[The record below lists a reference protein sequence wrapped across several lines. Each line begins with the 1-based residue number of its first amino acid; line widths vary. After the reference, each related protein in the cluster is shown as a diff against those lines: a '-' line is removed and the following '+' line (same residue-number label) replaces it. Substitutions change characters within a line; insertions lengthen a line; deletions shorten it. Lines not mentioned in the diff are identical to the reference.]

1 MRKVFFG
8 FAVVQL
14 VAVLAQFYLATFGA
28 FETPQPAP
36 GDPDA
41 AINYHVTNGS
51 LVIPLV
57 SLLTT
62 TAALAARAG
71 GKLAGLSI
79 LPLVLAGGAAVRDLP
94 AGGARRCDGHR
105 DDHGRPGRHGLPR
118 PRRRGDP
125 RRGRRRRA
133 AGRGP
138 GQGRAGRGVHQRAY
152 RGLTSARLIALD
164 PILLDPILLDPIL
177 LVLVAA
183 APAATAGRRPA
194 RSEAYA
200 GAT

>member
-79 LPLVLAGGAAVRDLP
+79 LPLVLAAVQLFVIFP
-94 AGGARRCDGHR
+94 LAE
-105 DDHGRPGRHGLPR
+105 L
-118 PRRRGDP
+118 
-125 RRGRRRRA
+125 
-133 AGRGP
+133 
-138 GQGRAGRGVHQRAY
+138 
-152 RGLTSARLIALD
+152 
-164 PILLDPILLDPIL
+164 
-177 LVLVAA
+177 
-183 APAATAGRRPA
+183 
-194 RSEAYA
+194 A
-200 GAT
+200 GATDTATTTAGLAVMGFHALDGVAILAVAVVVVRRAGALIKGVPVAASTSAHTVA